1 MEDRYT
7 IFFQKGSGHP
17 LDSFTEWGIVCC
29 QVPFRAGGKTKA
41 LEATSLPDE
50 HGEMVAFPKNL
61 IFEPYDAEF
70 VFAYKGEEL
79 ATNPFNLHLAFEKI
93 SAFKRWLSGND
104 TDGGSGTELKIYS
117 PFATIGRQG
126 CYLLEISEED
136 PVVQTKQSGYNLYN
150 ENVVTFKVTFRVT
163 DPMTDIV
170 LDDTPYSPYS
180 GDLTGSNPELPAVLD
195 YSDTMALT
203 TSVDPSY
210 DIPVGTAIATVRAE
224 IAGIIGEYEFTGV
237 ITSVGSTGFEAQ
249 CTKEISGA
257 GTVLLG
263 TILSSYGT
271 TTFRVDYQGEV
282 TIKEMYLVVH

>member
-136 PVVQTKQSGYNLYN
+136 PVVQTKQSGGNLYN

-170 LDDTPYSPYS
+170 LEHYSPYS
-180 GDLTGSNPELPAVLD
+180 GDLTGSVPELPAVLD
-195 YSDTMALT
+195 YGDIMALT

-210 DIPVGTAIATVRAE
+210 DIPVGTAIATVKAE
-224 IAGIIGEYEFTGV
+224 INGTTYESTGI
-237 ITSVGSTGFEAQ
+237 ITSVGSTDFEAQ
-249 CTKEISGA
+249 CTIEMSGA

-271 TTFRVDYQGEV
+271 TTFRVDYQGDV
-282 TIKEMYLVVH
+282 TIEEMYLIVR

>member
-136 PVVQTKQSGYNLYN
+136 PVVQTKQSGGNLYN

-170 LDDTPYSPYS
+170 LEHYSPYS
-180 GDLTGSNPELPAVLD
+180 GDLTGSVPELPAVLD
-195 YSDTMALT
+195 YGDTMALT

-210 DIPVGTAIATVRAE
+210 DIPVGTVIATVKAE
-224 IAGIIGEYEFTGV
+224 INGTTYESTGI
-237 ITSVGSTGFEAQ
+237 ITSVGSTDLEAQ
-249 CTKEISGA
+249 CTIEMSGA

-263 TILSSYGT
+263 TIISYHGV